1 MIAITHIDVVDGD
14 VAYTLRDEIE
24 TYIKSISDDENYL
37 SVCVM
42 KNEEDNVILGRT
54 LKERLV
60 VPIFMVSTVEG
71 TNLGIFKS
79 FLNLLPVN
87 NPLSTNVNLQTE
99 FYIHTSFNTKTSN
112 TAVLGGTVIKGKIK
126 KHQLLYIGP
135 DEKGNFRQVEVVNIR
150 CNKVTVKYAESGQNC
165 TVEIKLGKFAL

>member
-1 MIAITHIDVVDGD
+1 
-14 VAYTLRDEIE
+14 
-24 TYIKSISDDENYL
+24 
-37 SVCVM
+37 M

-99 FYIHTSFNTKTSN
+99 
-112 TAVLGGTVIKGKIK
+112 V
-126 KHQLLYIGP
+126 
-135 DEKGNFRQVEVVNIR
+135 RIR
-150 CNKVTVKYAESGQNC
+150 GYQN
-165 TVEIKLGKFAL
+165 VDI